1 MTLNKQN
8 IFLLIIAAI
17 TGSILT
23 LMVNSFVGST
33 DADSNKD
40 GEQKPLYWVAPMDP
54 NYRRDEPGLSPMG
67 MELVPVYAEDAKNN
81 RNDEAGTVKISPD
94 VVNNLGVR
102 TTTAQMQN
110 MSSIIKTVGYVEYDE
125 DQLVHIHPR
134 VEGWIEKLYV
144 KATGDPVNAGAP
156 LYDLYSPTLVNAQ
169 EELVVALSRNNS
181 QLISASED
189 RLKSLQIPENTI
201 ETLKKTRKVKQTMTF
216 YAPKSGVVDNLNI
229 RQGFYVKPGTT
240 MMSIG
245 SLDQVWVE
253 AEVFERQS
261 AYVKKGTP
269 VTMTI
274 DYLPGEKWQGI
285 VDYVQPALDPMTR
298 TLKVRLRFENK
309 NGRLKPNMFAQVA
322 FDTRQDGESL
332 IVPKDAVIRTGDSDR
347 VVLALDGG
355 KFRSA
360 IVKIGRVD
368 DQNTEILSG
377 INAGDEV
384 VVSAQFLIDSE
395 SSKTA
400 DFKRMDHNDNQEG
413 VTMNMGSVLDDP
425 ENWTSAKINSVD
437 VENHTVNLTH
447 GPIKNLGMMGMT
459 MNFSIAPS
467 INISGITEG
476 SEIEVIVENPSDGVF
491 EVTHIRP
498 VRKE

>member
-8 IFLLIIAAI
+8 ILLLIIAAI
-17 TGSILT
+17 AGSILT
-23 LMVNSFVGST
+23 LVVSSFVGFT
-33 DADSNKD
+33 DEGGNQG

-67 MELVPVYAEDAKNN
+67 MELVPVYAEDAKNGQ
-81 RNDEAGTVKISPD
+81 NDEAGTVKISPD

-102 TTTAQMQN
+102 TTTAKMQN
-110 MSSIIKTVGYVEYDE
+110 ISSIIKTVGYVEYDE

-144 KATGDPVNAGAP
+144 KATGDPVNAGEP

-189 RLKSLQIPENTI
+189 RLKSLQIPEGTI
-201 ETLKKTRKVKQTMTF
+201 ETLKKTRKVKQTVTF

-229 RQGFYVKPGTT
+229 RQGFYVMPGTT

-245 SLDQVWVE
+245 NLDQVWVE
-253 AEVFERQS
+253 AEVFERQA
-261 AYVKKGTP
+261 AYVKNGTP
-269 VTMTI
+269 VTMMV
-274 DYLPGEKWQGI
+274 DYLPGEKWQGM

-309 NGRLKPNMFAQVA
+309 NGRLKPNMFAQVEL
-322 FDTRQDGESL
+322 DTRQDGESL
-332 IVPKDAVIRTGDSDR
+332 IVPKDAVIRTGGNDR

-360 IVKIGRVD
+360 IVRIGRVD

-377 INAGDEV
+377 INAGDKV

-400 DFKRMDHNDNQEG
+400 DFKRMDHNDNQDD
-413 VTMNMGSVLDDP
+413 VTMNMGSSLDDP
-425 ENWTSAKINSVD
+425 ENWTLAKINSVD
-437 VENHTVNLTH
+437 IENRTVNLTH

-459 MNFSIAPS
+459 MNFSIALS
-467 INISGITEG
+467 IDISTLGAG
-476 SEIEVIVENPSDGVF
+476 SEIEMIVEKPSDGMF

-498 VRKE
+498 AGKE